1 MKINRL
7 PLFALGPLLLAVLLT
22 AGGCD
27 RRIDVDFN
35 FALEQSDYDWAEQL
49 LESGADVNRR
59 YRLVKGQTNLMLL
72 AREEWNPRGLEFL
85 IAHGAEPNMQS
96 NNGRTALYVASA
108 NGRDRHVEIL
118 LASGA
123 DPTISTDWGESPLD
137 AATDKGYASVERILL
152 ANGATR

>member
-1 MKINRL
+1 
-7 PLFALGPLLLAVLLT
+7 VT
-22 AGGCD
+22 
-27 RRIDVDFN
+27 
-35 FALEQSDYDWAEQL
+35 
-49 LESGADVNRR
+49 GANVNRR
-59 YRLVKGQTNLMLL
+59 YRRVKGQTNLMLL
-72 AREEWNPRGLEFL
+72 AREEWNLRGLEFL

-96 NNGRTALYVASA
+96 N

>member
-1 MKINRL
+1 MDTKLPRPDADGCIAGVSMKINRL
-7 PLFALGPLLLAVLLT
+7 PLFALGPL
-22 AGGCD
+22 
-27 RRIDVDFN
+27 
-35 FALEQSDYDWAEQL
+35 
-49 LESGADVNRR
+49 
-59 YRLVKGQTNLMLL
+59 LL